1 MGRYSTALLVT
12 KVVNQWLNRIDFK
25 NMIRYAIFPDFPGIP
40 DFHKSKSSIKKPMI
54 SIKSW
59 KDLARYCC
67 FNSEVI
73 VSALS

>member
-40 DFHKSKSSIKKPMI
+40 DFHKSKSSIKKTY
-54 SIKSW
+54 
-59 KDLARYCC
+59 D
-67 FNSEVI
+67 FNQKLERFSKV
-73 VSALS
+73 LLFQ